1 MEMKNVLKNSI
12 DYPKMSAI
20 KPIILSAVATLVL
33 SGCGADKLPQN
44 KVIKPMPP
52 VHIQVDKNSTVP
64 EPPLGGVPPIQ
75 PLKK

>member
-1 MEMKNVLKNSI
+1 MKMKKVSKNSI
-12 DYPKMSAI
+12 EYPKRLAI
-20 KPIILSAVATLVL
+20 KPIVLSAVATLVL

-75 PLKK
+75 LPKK